1 MRELVGSPLATRK
14 QRNGAVTPP
23 RTADAKPLAARG
35 HAATGKKVPGAEPIC
50 SYRQLRL
57 IHPVWLFRPVPK
69 GFWAEKEN
77 RLDYLLWLG
86 GRLGYRQAQD
96 WYQVTAHDFR
106 NNRGRGVLTHYH
118 SLPTMALTDLLPE
131 YEWLE
136 WGFAQ
141 VPWGFWRKPRNRRR
155 YGEWLGRQLGLKRP
169 EDWARVRT
177 VDIAANHGGAVLS
190 LHSKRLQPTL
200 RVFAPRSLAGPAARP
215 GRPTPPYRADF
226 GMGRRP
232 FPTTWQMAAHK
243 VRSHSGSREDLAGR
257 QPCLDS
263 RHARAAGP
271 FVAGALAPPAP
282 GHAAPKALPELSE
295 GQIVSWAKAWHE
307 QTGRWPTTSSGALQ
321 QLPGDTWSSINAA
334 LIEGYRGLRGGSTLA
349 KLLRKCGLK

>member
-1 MRELVGSPLATRK
+1 MATRK
-14 QRNGAVTPP
+14 QRNSAVTPP

-35 HAATGKKVPGAEPIC
+35 HAATGKKVPGAQPIC
-50 SYRQLRL
+50 SYRRLRL

-96 WYQVTAHDFR
+96 WYQVTARDFR

-118 SLPTMALTDLLPE
+118 SLPAMALTDLLPE

-200 RVFAPRSLAGPAARP
+200 RACLPREVWLAQRRVRDARRLRTEQILAWADAHFQQHGKWPHTRSGRIPGAEKTWLAVNHALIRGTHGPPGRSSLALLLHQHRGLRHQ
-215 GRPTPPYRADF
+215 
-226 GMGRRP
+226 RR
-232 FPTTWQMAAHK
+232 
-243 VRSHSGSREDLAGR
+243 
-257 QPCLDS
+257 
-263 RHARAAGP
+263 
-271 FVAGALAPPAP
+271 
-282 GHAAPKALPELSE
+282 LPELSE